1 MREEGADP
9 EGEAVLA
16 DSVGVALL
24 DQRRLAAE
32 QSEERVMNETPRIF
46 SVHGVRYQ
54 VTDVARAVAFY
65 TNHLGFRL
73 EQQHLPAFASVSLED
88 LMLLL
93 SGPGASGSRPM
104 PGGESQQPGGWN
116 RVVLRVA
123 DLPAEID
130 ALKNAG
136 GKFRNQMEAGPFGRQ
151 IQVEDPDGNPIEL
164 FQPAQ

>member
-1 MREEGADP
+1 
-9 EGEAVLA
+9 
-16 DSVGVALL
+16 
-24 DQRRLAAE
+24 
-32 QSEERVMNETPRIF
+32 MNETPRIF

-136 GKFRNQMEAGPFGRQ
+136 VKFRNQMESGPFGRQ